1 MRYKSKYNCKD
12 HIPRKNKIHK
22 AEDLNK
28 NCNQIVSYSF
38 HKTLLHF
45 ILVRHKFKVLNFLK
59 FLKFFNFVIDF
70 NILKFKLKIFKEV
83 KKLWEC

>member
-12 HIPRKNKIHK
+12 HIPRKNKIQK

-28 NCNQIVSYSF
+28 NCNQIMSYSF
-38 HKTLLHF
+38 HKTLIRYKL
-45 ILVRHKFKVLNFLK
+45 IEYKFKVLNFIK

-70 NILKFKLKIFKEV
+70 NILNF
-83 KKLWEC
+83 